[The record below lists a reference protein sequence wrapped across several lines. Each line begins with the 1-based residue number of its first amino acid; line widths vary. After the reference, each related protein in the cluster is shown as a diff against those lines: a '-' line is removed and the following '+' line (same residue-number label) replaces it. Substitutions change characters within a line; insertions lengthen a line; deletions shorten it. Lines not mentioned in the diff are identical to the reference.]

1 MEFTLEELKRI
12 YEFANWGVQKK
23 GVTNKDFR
31 SATEKLRILLEEDII
46 ETDNSAT
53 SNVKAKDNKSEIIKV
68 GSVVTIRDVKNNE
81 SLTLKIIEQSKKT
94 HYLGYKFN
102 RRGVYVQLSQ
112 QVLEE
117 GGDGESTVS
126 TQSLMGKAL
135 LGHIIGDF
143 ISYKNNDGDKERY
156 EILNI
161 VNE

>member
-12 YEFANWGVQKK
+12 YEFANWGIQKK

-46 ETDNSAT
+46 ENNAT
-53 SNVKAKDNKSEIIKV
+53 SNVEVQENKSEIIKV
-68 GSVVTIRDVKNNE
+68 GFTVTLQDIKDNDT
-81 SLTLKIIEQSKKT
+81 LTLKIIEQSKKT

-102 RRGVYVQLSQ
+102 QSGVYVQLSQ

-117 GGDGESTVS
+117 GGDGVSTVS

-135 LGHIIGDF
+135 LGHIVGD
-143 ISYKNNDGDKERY
+143 IITYKNNDGDEEQYK
-156 EILNI
+156 ILNI
-161 VNE
+161 ANE

>member
-46 ETDNSAT
+46 KADNSGA
-53 SNVKAKDNKSEIIKV
+53 SDVEIQENKSEIIKV
-68 GSVVTIRDVKNNE
+68 GSTVTMRDVKNNE
-81 SLTLKIIEQSKKT
+81 PLTLKVIEQSKKT

-102 RRGVYVQLSQ
+102 QSGVYVQLAQ

-117 GGDGESTVS
+117 GGDGVSTVS

-135 LGHIIGDF
+135 LGHIVGD
-143 ISYKNNDGDKERY
+143 IITYKNNDGDKERY

>member
-46 ETDNSAT
+46 ENDNSAT

-81 SLTLKIIEQSKKT
+81 SLTLKVIEQSKKT

-117 GGDGESTVS
+117 GGDGVSTVS

>member
-1 MEFTLEELKRI
+1 MGSTVTL
-12 YEFANWGVQKK
+12 Q
-23 GVTNKDFR
+23 
-31 SATEKLRILLEEDII
+31 DI
-46 ETDNSAT
+46 
-53 SNVKAKDNKSEIIKV
+53 KDNE
-68 GSVVTIRDVKNNE
+68 T
-81 SLTLKIIEQSKKT
+81 LTLKIIEQSKKT

-117 GGDGESTVS
+117 GGDGVSTVS

-135 LGHIIGDF
+135 LGHIVGD
-143 ISYKNNDGDKERY
+143 IITYKNNDGDKERY

>member
-1 MEFTLEELKRI
+1 MEFTLEELKKI

-23 GVTNKDFR
+23 GLTNKDFR

-46 ETDNSAT
+46 ENNAT
-53 SNVKAKDNKSEIIKV
+53 SNVEVQVNQEEMIKV
-68 GSVVTIRDVKNNE
+68 GSTVTLQDIKDNE
-81 SLTLKIIEQSKKT
+81 TLTLKIIEQSKKT

-102 RRGVYVQLSQ
+102 QSGVYVQLAQ

-117 GGDGESTVS
+117 GGDGVSTVS

-135 LGHIIGDF
+135 LGHIVGD
-143 ISYKNNDGDKERY
+143 IITYKNNDGDKERY

>member
-12 YEFANWGVQKK
+12 YEFANWGIQKK

-46 ETDNSAT
+46 ENNAT
-53 SNVKAKDNKSEIIKV
+53 SNVEVQENKSEIIKV
-68 GSVVTIRDVKNNE
+68 GSTVTLQDIKDNE
-81 SLTLKIIEQSKKT
+81 TLTLKIIEQSKKT

-102 RRGVYVQLSQ
+102 QSGVYVQLSQ

-117 GGDGESTVS
+117 GGDGVSTVS

-135 LGHIIGDF
+135 LGHIVGD
-143 ISYKNNDGDKERY
+143 IITYKNNDGGEEQYK
-156 EILNI
+156 ILNI
-161 VNE
+161 ENE

>member
-12 YEFANWGVQKK
+12 YEFANWGIQKK

-46 ETDNSAT
+46 ENNAT
-53 SNVKAKDNKSEIIKV
+53 SNVEVQENKSEIIKV
-68 GSVVTIRDVKNNE
+68 GSTVTLQDIKDNE
-81 SLTLKIIEQSKKT
+81 TLTLKIIEQSKKT

-102 RRGVYVQLSQ
+102 QSGVYVQLAQ

-117 GGDGESTVS
+117 GGDGVSTVS
-126 TQSLMGKAL
+126 TQSLMGKTL
-135 LGHIIGDF
+135 LGHIVGD
-143 ISYKNNDGDKERY
+143 IITYKNNDGGEEQY

-161 VNE
+161 VND

>member
-12 YEFANWGVQKK
+12 YEFANWGIQKK

-46 ETDNSAT
+46 ENNAT
-53 SNVKAKDNKSEIIKV
+53 SNVEVQENKSEIIKV
-68 GSVVTIRDVKNNE
+68 GFTVTLQDIKDNDT
-81 SLTLKIIEQSKKT
+81 LTLKIIEQSKKT

-102 RRGVYVQLSQ
+102 QSGVYVQLSQ

-117 GGDGESTVS
+117 GGDGVSTVS

>member
-12 YEFANWGVQKK
+12 YEFANWGIQKK

-31 SATEKLRILLEEDII
+31 SATEKLRILLEDDI
-46 ETDNSAT
+46 TDNSAT
-53 SNVKAKDNKSEIIKV
+53 SNVVAEDNKSEIIKV
-68 GSVVTIRDVKNNE
+68 GSVVTMRDVKNNE

-102 RRGVYVQLSQ
+102 RSGVYVQLSQ

-117 GGDGESTVS
+117 GGDGVSTVS

-135 LGHIIGDF
+135 LGHIVGDI
-143 ISYKNNDGDKERY
+143 ISYENNDGDEEQY
-156 EILNI
+156 EIFNI
-161 VNE
+161 VND

>member
-12 YEFANWGVQKK
+12 YEFANWGIQKK

-46 ETDNSAT
+46 ENNAT
-53 SNVKAKDNKSEIIKV
+53 SNVEVQENKSEIIKV
-68 GSVVTIRDVKNNE
+68 DSTVTLQDIKDNE
-81 SLTLKIIEQSKKT
+81 TLTLKIIEQSKKT

-102 RRGVYVQLSQ
+102 QSGVYVQLSQ

-117 GGDGESTVS
+117 GGDGVSTVS

-135 LGHIIGDF
+135 LGHIVGD
-143 ISYKNNDGDKERY
+143 IITYKNNDGGEEQYK
-156 EILNI
+156 ILNI
-161 VNE
+161 ENE

>member
-1 MEFTLEELKRI
+1 M
-12 YEFANWGVQKK
+12 
-23 GVTNKDFR
+23 
-31 SATEKLRILLEEDII
+31 LEEDII
-46 ETDNSAT
+46 ETDKSAT
-53 SNVKAKDNKSEIIKV
+53 SNVKAKVNKSKIIKV

-117 GGDGESTVS
+117 GGDGVSTVS

-135 LGHIIGDF
+135 LGHIVGD
-143 ISYKNNDGDKERY
+143 IITYKNNDGGEEQYK
-156 EILNI
+156 ILNI
-161 VNE
+161 ENE

>member
-1 MEFTLEELKRI
+1 MEFTLEELKRL

-23 GVTNKDFR
+23 GLTNKDFR

-117 GGDGESTVS
+117 GGDGVSTVS
-126 TQSLMGKAL
+126 TQSLLGKAL

-143 ISYKNNDGDKERY
+143 ISYSNIEMHKKELTF
-156 EILNI
+156 IKI
-161 VNE
+161 

>member
-12 YEFANWGVQKK
+12 YGFANWGIQKK

-46 ETDNSAT
+46 ENNAT
-53 SNVKAKDNKSEIIKV
+53 SNVEVQENKSEIIKV
-68 GSVVTIRDVKNNE
+68 GSTVTLQDIKDNE
-81 SLTLKIIEQSKKT
+81 TLTLKIIEQSKKT

-102 RRGVYVQLSQ
+102 QSGVYVQLSQ

-117 GGDGESTVS
+117 GGDGVSTVS

-135 LGHIIGDF
+135 LGHIVGD
-143 ISYKNNDGDKERY
+143 IITYKNNDGGEEQYK
-156 EILNI
+156 ILNI
-161 VNE
+161 ENE

>member
-12 YEFANWGVQKK
+12 YEFANWGIQKK

-46 ETDNSAT
+46 ENNAT
-53 SNVKAKDNKSEIIKV
+53 SNVEVQENKSEIIKV
-68 GSVVTIRDVKNNE
+68 GFTVTLQDIKDNDT
-81 SLTLKIIEQSKKT
+81 LTLKIIEQSKKT

-102 RRGVYVQLSQ
+102 QSGVYVQLSQ

-117 GGDGESTVS
+117 GGDGVSTVS

-135 LGHIIGDF
+135 LGHIVGD
-143 ISYKNNDGDKERY
+143 IITYKNNDGGEEQYK
-156 EILNI
+156 ILNI
-161 VNE
+161 ANE